1 MRERRVEPLVQASG
15 RSHSRRG
22 KGFSVKELQEA
33 GLTIGRARSLGISVD
48 TRRKTSYSE
57 NSRILK
63 QEYLITF
70 PLTEIK
76 GVGKSIEEELI
87 HAGIFD
93 ARDLAETE
101 IDELSVKLN
110 YSKNRLKK
118 WKTEATKMVKEK
130 LSQ

>member
-1 MRERRVEPLVQASG
+1 MRERRIKPLVQASG
-15 RSHSRRG
+15 RRHSRRG

-33 GLTIGRARSLGISVD
+33 GLTLERARSLGISVD

-57 NSRILK
+57 NSRRLK
-63 QEYLITF
+63 LEYLITF
-70 PLTEIK
+70 PLTKIK

-101 IDELSVKLN
+101 IDDLSVKLN

-118 WKTEATKMVKEK
+118 WKTEATRMVKEK
-130 LSQ
+130 LPQ